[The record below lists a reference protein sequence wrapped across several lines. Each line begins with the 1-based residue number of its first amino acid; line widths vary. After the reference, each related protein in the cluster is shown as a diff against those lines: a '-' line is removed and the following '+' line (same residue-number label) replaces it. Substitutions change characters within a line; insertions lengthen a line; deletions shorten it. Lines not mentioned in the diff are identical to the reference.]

1 MIMSTSLRQQCVRAQ
16 GTLRPCTSLRS
27 YRRQYHTP
35 TLPRTGLVHRKEL
48 APIFSSPRCSSTA
61 TATEE
66 VLTEESTT
74 ILPSHWVDHLSQLRP
89 GERRALN
96 RYIPLVSKVSALE
109 PAMQQLSDE
118 QLAACTQ
125 QFRARLASGE
135 SLDSLLPEAFA
146 VVREAASRV
155 LGMRHYDV
163 QILGGIV
170 LAQGQVAEMAT
181 GEGKTLVA
189 ALPAYLYALSGKG
202 VHIVTVN
209 DYLAQRD
216 ASWIGKILTFLGLSV
231 GVVTSQLGDVER
243 KTGFAADVTYVTA
256 YELAFTFLQDNLAPS
271 TDAVVRF
278 FFWNL
283 IFIYSKHSYLFY
295 IYFSLLIKGCFLL
308 LFF

>member
-1 MIMSTSLRQQCVRAQ
+1 MITSFSQPCVRAQ
-16 GTLRPCTSLRS
+16 GTLRLHTSSKS
-27 YRRQYHTP
+27 YMRPYYIHRM
-35 TLPRTGLVHRKEL
+35 PRTGLNHRKDL
-48 APIFSSPRCSSTA
+48 SILYSSCRCSSSPTA
-61 TATEE
+61 TQEAPIEQP
-66 VLTEESTT
+66 STS
-74 ILPSHWVDHLSQLRP
+74 LPSHWEEHLSHLRP

-96 RYIPLVSKVSALE
+96 RYIPLVFKVSALE
-109 PAMQQLSDE
+109 PTMQQLSDDH
-118 QLAACTQ
+118 LAAYTQ

-135 SLDSLLPEAFA
+135 PLQSLLPKAFA

-231 GVVTSQLGDVER
+231 GVVTSEASDVQRTE
-243 KTGFAADVTYVTA
+243 GFAADVTYVTA

-271 TDAVVRF
+271 TDAVVR
-278 FFWNL
+278 
-283 IFIYSKHSYLFY
+283 
-295 IYFSLLIKGCFLL
+295 
-308 LFF
+308 

>member
-1 MIMSTSLRQQCVRAQ
+1 MITSTSLQPCVRAQ
-16 GTLRPCTSLRS
+16 GTLRPRTSLKS
-27 YRRQYHTP
+27 YIRFSHTP
-35 TLPRTGLVHRKEL
+35 ILPRTGLVHRRDL
-48 APIFSSPRCSSTA
+48 STFHSSRKCSA
-61 TATEE
+61 ANTATEPAPSDE
-66 VLTEESTT
+66 TSAP
-74 ILPSHWVDHLSQLRP
+74 LPSHWVDHLAHLRP

-96 RYIPLVSKVSALE
+96 RYIPLVSQVSALE
-109 PAMQQLSDE
+109 PTMQQLSDDE
-118 QLAACTQ
+118 LASYTQ

-135 SLDSLLPEAFA
+135 SLQSLLPEAFA

-170 LAQGQVAEMAT
+170 LAEGQVAEMAT

-216 ASWIGKILTFLGLSV
+216 ASWIGKILIFLGLRV
-231 GVVTSQLGDVER
+231 GVVTSDASDVQR
-243 KTGFAADVTYVTA
+243 KQGFAADVTYITA
-256 YELAFTFLQDNLAPS
+256 YELAFTFLSDNLAPS

-278 FFWNL
+278 
-283 IFIYSKHSYLFY
+283 
-295 IYFSLLIKGCFLL
+295 
-308 LFF
+308 